1 MPDQLT
7 VKGLRDADGTYD
19 FDLQSLVSINGP
31 EALNLREQQRIK
43 VLTGYRGLEIREAVN
58 VLDPAMMVAL
68 VEVLVNRAGKT
79 VNTARVWDAKFFFTA
94 EDEVADLDSYRIA
107 IDFHLAPLTDG
118 DETIQDDKDVEDRA
132 DPEP

>member
-1 MPDQLT
+1 MPDRLT

-43 VLTGYRGLEIREAVN
+43 ILTGYRGLEIREAVN

-68 VEVLVNRAGKT
+68 VEIIVARSGKT
-79 VNTARVWDAKFFFTA
+79 INTSRVWDAKFFFTA
-94 EDEVADLDSYRIA
+94 EDEVADLDSYRLA
-107 IDFHLAPLTDG
+107 IGFHLAPLGEG
-118 DETIQDDKDVEDRA
+118 DESIQDDEEEPA
-132 DPEP
+132 DPEA

>member
-1 MPDQLT
+1 MPDRLT

-43 VLTGYRGLEIREAVN
+43 ILTGYRGLEIREAVN

-68 VEVLVNRAGKT
+68 VEILVARSGKT
-79 VNTARVWDAKFFFTA
+79 INTSRVWDAKFFFTA
-94 EDEVADLDSYRIA
+94 EDEVADLKSYRLA
-107 IDFHLAPLTDG
+107 IGFHLAPLGEG
-118 DETIQDDKDVEDRA
+118 DESIQDDEEEPA
-132 DPEP
+132 DPEA

>member
-1 MPDQLT
+1 MPDRLT

-43 VLTGYRGLEIREAVN
+43 ILTGYRGLEIREAVN

-68 VEVLVNRAGKT
+68 VEILVARSGKT
-79 VNTARVWDAKFFFTA
+79 INTSRVWDAKFFFTA
-94 EDEVADLDSYRIA
+94 EDEVADLESYRLA
-107 IDFHLAPLTDG
+107 VDFHLAPLGDG
-118 DETIQDDKDVEDRA
+118 DESIKDDQEEGEQP
-132 DPEP
+132 DPEA

>member
-1 MPDQLT
+1 MPDRLT

-43 VLTGYRGLEIREAVN
+43 ILTGYRGLEIREAVN

-68 VEVLVNRAGKT
+68 VEILVARSGKT
-79 VNTARVWDAKFFFTA
+79 INTSRAWDAKFFFTA
-94 EDEVADLDSYRIA
+94 EDEVADLDSYRLA
-107 IDFHLAPLTDG
+107 IGFHLAPLGEG
-118 DETIQDDKDVEDRA
+118 DESIQDDEEEPA
-132 DPEP
+132 DPEA

>member
-1 MPDQLT
+1 MPDRLT

-43 VLTGYRGLEIREAVN
+43 ILTGYRGLEIREAVN

-68 VEVLVNRAGKT
+68 VEIIVARSGKT
-79 VNTARVWDAKFFFTA
+79 INTSRVWDAKFFFTA
-94 EDEVADLDSYRIA
+94 GDEVADLESYRLA
-107 IDFHLAPLTDG
+107 IWFHLAPLGEG
-118 DETIQDDKDVEDRA
+118 DESIQDDEEEPA
-132 DPEP
+132 DPEA